1 MTMSDRDTNS
11 TDCRRDVQFFE
22 GIVETVGVGVGVYGA
37 DGRFE
42 HVNDAYADILG
53 ADRETIEGRAVWEI
67 NPRID
72 QDRFDTYWAS
82 FVEGETRTTETIHE
96 FDGHAVPVQ
105 TITTCREINGTSYH
119 FGTVQDISERKERE
133 ERFQAFVEQSNDIL
147 SILNQD
153 GTFEYQSPSV
163 ERILGYDSEE
173 MIGDDGFEYVHP
185 DDREEVRAEFEAAFS
200 DPDAVS
206 VVEYRIQDANGTWR
220 WLESRAS
227 YQFNNSTVDGL
238 VINSRDIT
246 ERKEHERQLA
256 GLHDTTSEML
266 QATDEQTVCE
276 IAVRTAEE
284 FLGFQIMEIWLS
296 NEGGDQLEPAAS
308 TAASE
313 ELFGDLPV
321 YTGGN
326 SLSWQAYTTGESLV
340 FDDLRDEPELYD
352 PDTQV
357 RSELILPL
365 GDYGALNAGAIDPHA
380 FTDNDIVLLKLLAE
394 NTRIA
399 LERFERERELERQS
413 DQMEFFNSILRHDV
427 LNGVTV
433 MKSRAEFLADELEDD
448 QLRDAET
455 IIKWSNDVKDIVR
468 RVQTVLET
476 LTGDDD
482 PQLQPVALG
491 TELHTEI
498 SRVESTY
505 PNVRF
510 DTSIPDDVL
519 VMANDLL
526 GDVLGN
532 IITNAIDHNDT
543 NDLRLQITVEK
554 RDELVSVRIEDNG
567 QGIADDRKEV
577 IFRRDETGHAKSTGS
592 GFGLFFVDVM
602 VAEYGG
608 DVWVEDNDDGGATFV
623 IQLPPVN

>member
-22 GIVETVGVGVGVYGA
+22 GIVETVGIGIGVYGA

-42 HVNDAYADILG
+42 YVNDSYADILG
-53 ADRETIEGRAVWEI
+53 ADSETIEGKAVWEI
-67 NPRID
+67 NPRFD

-82 FVEGETRTTETIHE
+82 FAEGETRTTETIHE
-96 FDGHAVPVQ
+96 FDGHAVPVR
-105 TITTCREINGTSYH
+105 TITTCREVNETSYH
-119 FGTVQDISERKERE
+119 FGTVQDISKGKERE

-147 SILNQD
+147 TILNRD
-153 GTFEYQSPSV
+153 GTYQYQSPSV

-173 MIGDDGFEYVHP
+173 MIGDNGFEYVHP

-200 DPDAVS
+200 DPDAAP
-206 VVEYRIQDANGTWR
+206 VVEYRYQHANGTWR
-220 WLESRAS
+220 WLESRGN
-227 YQFNNSTVDGL
+227 YQFSNSSVDGL

-246 ERKEHERQLA
+246 KRKEHERQLA

-266 QATDEQTVCE
+266 QATDKQTVCE
-276 IAVRTAEE
+276 VAVRTAEE
-284 FLGFQIMEIWLS
+284 FLKFHIVGIWLS
-296 NEGGDQLEPAAS
+296 NDDGDQLEPAAA

-313 ELFGDLPV
+313 ELFGDQSV
-321 YTGGN
+321 YTEGN
-326 SLSWQAYTTGESLV
+326 SLSWQAYTTGEAFVL
-340 FDDLRDEPELYD
+340 DDLRDEPGLYN

-365 GDYGALNAGAIDPHA
+365 GDYGVLNAGALDPYA

-455 IIKWSNDVKDIVR
+455 IIKWSEDVRDIVTQ
-468 RVQTVLET
+468 VQTVLET
-476 LTGDDD
+476 LTGDGD

-498 SRVESTY
+498 ARVESTY
-505 PNVRF
+505 PDVRF

-532 IITNAIDHNDT
+532 IITNAVDHNDT
-543 NDLRLQITVEK
+543 DDLRLQIAVEE

-592 GFGLFFVDVM
+592 GFGLFFIDVM
-602 VAEYGG
+602 VTEYGG